1 MQRFRQRCLGLV
13 FFLGLTV
20 GPSIP
25 AWAALKIVTSYPQDA
40 TLARAIGG
48 DKVTVQSLAKASQNP
63 HTLEPRP
70 SFAIAL
76 NRADLLIVNG
86 QDMEL
91 AWLPIALINCR
102 NQKILE
108 GQPGYFNPS
117 EGVTLY
123 PYSPEEL
130 QMTPYYT
137 LTLIVG
143 DPKRRGNHHYWLDPA
158 NVLITAENVTGK
170 LKAMDRE
177 NAAFYQAN
185 YERFTARLKEKI
197 KTWDAMIAPY
207 KGVPVI
213 SFHRDWIYFT
223 KRYGLNLIGY
233 IEPRETIP
241 PSASE
246 VASLVRRMKDE
257 GVKLILTSHWQPQKI
272 SQEIARQTGVTLVT
286 LPSTIGEEIGVK
298 DFFDLFEKIYTTMA
312 QALKEVTGK

>member
-1 MQRFRQRCLGLV
+1 LR
-13 FFLGLTV
+13 
-20 GPSIP
+20 
-25 AWAALKIVTSYPQDA
+25 IVTSYPQDA
-40 TLARAIGG
+40 ALVKAIGG
-48 DKVTVQSLAKASQNP
+48 HKVSVQSLAKASQNP

-76 NRADLLIVNG
+76 NQADLLIVNG

-102 NQKILE
+102 NSRILE

-143 DPKRRGNHHYWLDPA
+143 DPKKRGNHHYWLDPA
-158 NVLITAENVTGK
+158 NVLITAENVTEK

-177 NAAFYQAN
+177 NAPFYQAN
-185 YERFTARLKEKI
+185 YEQFTARLKAKI
-197 KTWDAMIAPY
+197 KEWDAMMAPY
-207 KGVPVI
+207 KGTPVI
-213 SFHRDWIYFT
+213 SYHRDWIYLT
-223 KRYGLNLIGY
+223 KRHGLNLIGY

-246 VASLVRRMKDE
+246 VASLVRRMKEE

-272 SQEIARQTGVTLVT
+272 SQEISRQTGAKLVT

-312 QALKEVTGK
+312 QALKEITGR

>member
-1 MQRFRQRCLGLV
+1 MQRFRQCCLGLV
-13 FFLGLTV
+13 FFFGLTF

-25 AWAALKIVTSYPQDA
+25 VSAALRIVTSYPQDA
-40 TLARAIGG
+40 ALVKVIGG
-48 DKVTVQSLAKASQNP
+48 DKVSVQSLATASQNP

-70 SFAIAL
+70 SFAVAL
-76 NRADLLIVNG
+76 NKADLLIVNG

-102 NQKILE
+102 NPKILE

-143 DPKRRGNHHYWLDPA
+143 DPKKKGNHHYWLDPA
-158 NVLITAENVTGK
+158 NVLIVAANVTEK

-177 NAAFYQAN
+177 NAPFYQAN
-185 YERFTARLKEKI
+185 YERFTARLKAKI
-197 KTWDAMIAPY
+197 KEWDAMMAPY
-207 KGVPVI
+207 KGTPVI
-213 SFHRDWIYFT
+213 SYHRDWIYFT
-223 KRYGLNLIGY
+223 KRHGLNLIGY

-257 GVKLILTSHWQPQKI
+257 GVKLILTSHWQPRKI
-272 SQEIARQTGVTLVT
+272 SQEISRQTGAKLVT
-286 LPSTIGEEIGVK
+286 LPSTIGEEIGVR
-298 DFFDLFEKIYTTMA
+298 DYFDLFEKIYTTMA
-312 QALKEVTGK
+312 QALKEITGR